1 MALRTTWREIAIYT
15 LEPPYGAF
23 KNKLGKVN
31 RELNFLQTHT
41 NFNYQRRHIVA
52 LEYIILNSDFH
63 SNFNFLYISGVCKKL
78 DLTNQKYECSRGRS
92 KDSMCEFSC
101 PEGSRLVGSKI
112 ITCNSYG
119 NSLQWSGNPP
129 RCEPVCVKLTAG
141 EFEMSCTNENFLNS
155 RCTFR
160 IGFFI

>member
-1 MALRTTWREIAIYT
+1 
-15 LEPPYGAF
+15 
-23 KNKLGKVN
+23 
-31 RELNFLQTHT
+31 
-41 NFNYQRRHIVA
+41 
-52 LEYIILNSDFH
+52 
-63 SNFNFLYISGVCKKL
+63 
-78 DLTNQKYECSRGRS
+78 
-92 KDSMCEFSC
+92 MCEFSC

-160 IGFFI
+160 IGFFIQLKSLHCSFFMKSTHIVKNYLLQNMFQEFKRQMSEFSRSKFFYPSRSYSQLLEFILQSVSTITTKNKSKRIKGPHFWPSLSILLHLL